1 MFVHRVLWK
10 QEIKISKLKEEKNA
24 HGILWEKE
32 EI

>member
-1 MFVHRVLWK
+1 MFVHRVLW